1 MKKSIVI
8 IALIA
13 GLAHA
18 ADTDQFYVYT
28 EAGSRLNHFI
38 PSGWMGDFGDLK
50 MNQRSKTKAAAGQ
63 SCIEIS
69 YSGERK
75 QQAGWAGIYWQFPA
89 DNWGN
94 KKVKGFDLSKYKRLS
109 FYVKGAKGGEYI
121 DKFFVGGITGQ
132 TEAGDSDQVSSD
144 AVELTKQWQL
154 VTVDLKGA
162 DLSHIIGGFGF
173 ALNADMNNNGATFYI
188 DEIVFEK

>member
-8 IALIA
+8 VMFLM

-18 ADTDQFYVYT
+18 APKENFYVYT
-28 EAGSRLNHFI
+28 DAGSRLNHFI
-38 PSGWMGDFGDLK
+38 PSGWMGDYGDLK
-50 MNQRSKTKAAAGQ
+50 MSQRSKVKAAQGQ

-75 QQAGWAGIYWQFPA
+75 QQNGWAGIYWQYPA

-94 KKVKGFDLSKYKRLS
+94 KKVKGYDLRKYKKLS

-132 TEAGDSDQVSSD
+132 TEAGDTDQVNSD
-144 AVELTKQWQL
+144 AVELTKQWEL
-154 VTVDLKGA
+154 VSVDLKGA

-173 ALNADMNNNGATFYI
+173 ALNADMNPNGATFYI
-188 DEIVFEK
+188 DEIVFEQ